1 MKKFKFKLDPVL
13 NLRKKEEEAIAQ
25 ELAIV
30 QAERLKI
37 LNIIENTEREIQSQ
51 YLIIKDTYA
60 NSIDINVIRLATQYL
75 KSLKTRK
82 AAAEED
88 IRKKDEEILKIKER
102 LAEAM
107 KKRKI
112 IEKLKENKF
121 EQYRDEFN
129 KNDNFTMDEMNNSR
143 QGHKG

>member
-13 NLRKKEEEAIAQ
+13 NLRKKEEEAVAQ

-30 QAERLKI
+30 QAQRLKI
-37 LNIIENTEREIQSQ
+37 LRLIESIDSGIQAQ

-75 KSLKTRK
+75 KSLKVRK
-82 AAAEED
+82 SAAEED
-88 IRKKDEEILKIKER
+88 IKKKDEEILKIKER
-102 LAEAM
+102 LADAM

-129 KNDNFTMDEMNNSR
+129 KNDNFTMDEINNSR

>member
-25 ELAIV
+25 ELAVV
-30 QAERLKI
+30 QAARLRI
-37 LNIIENTEREIQSQ
+37 VTLIAGIESEIQSQ
-51 YLIIKDTYA
+51 YIIIKDTYA
-60 NSIDINVIRLATQYL
+60 NSIDINIIRLATQYL
-75 KSLKTRK
+75 KSLKARK
-82 AAAEED
+82 ASAEEEVK
-88 IRKKDEEILKIKER
+88 KKDEEILKIKER
-102 LAEAM
+102 LADAM

-129 KNDNFTMDEMNNSR
+129 KNDNLDMDEINNSR

>member
-1 MKKFKFKLDPVL
+1 ML
-13 NLRKKEEEAIAQ
+13 NLRKKEEEAVAQ

-30 QAERLKI
+30 QAQRLKI
-37 LNIIENTEREIQSQ
+37 FKLIESIDSEIQTQ

-82 AAAEED
+82 SAAEEE
-88 IRKKDEEILKIKER
+88 IQKKDEEILKIKER
-102 LAEAM
+102 LADAM

-129 KNDNFTMDEMNNSR
+129 KNDNFTMDEINNSR

>member
-13 NLRKKEEEAIAQ
+13 NLRKKEEDAIAQ
-25 ELAIV
+25 ELALV
-30 QAERLKI
+30 QAERLRI
-37 LNIIENTEREIQSQ
+37 LNIIGNLDREIQSQ

-60 NSIDINVIRLATQYL
+60 NSIDINVIRMATQYL

-82 AAAEED
+82 VAAEAD
-88 IRKKDEEILKIKER
+88 VKKKDEEILKIKDR

-129 KNDNFTMDEMNNSR
+129 KSDNITMDEMNNSR

>member
-25 ELAIV
+25 ELAVV
-30 QAERLKI
+30 QSERLKI
-37 LNIIENTEREIQSQ
+37 LNIIETIESGIQSQ

-82 AAAEED
+82 ADAEIEVK
-88 IRKKDEEILKIKER
+88 KKDEEILKIKDR

-121 EQYRDEFN
+121 EQYREEFN
-129 KNDNFTMDEMNNSR
+129 KNDNFIMDEINNSR